1 LLRKPP
7 LQLAASLGQKI
18 TNQVGKRP
26 YRLVN
31 NTDIIGV
38 GFIDA
43 SLYERV
49 RRRHQ
54 NLICY
59 DMALRMLL
67 L

>member
-43 SLYERV
+43 SLYEL
-49 RRRHQ
+49 Q
-54 NLICY
+54 P
-59 DMALRMLL
+59 A
-67 L
+67 